1 MLLIIDDDIAVC
13 TSLSLLMRKEG
24 FDAAIAQNP
33 DDALNILK
41 RHEVALVLL
50 DMNFSNDTTG
60 QDGLE
65 LIRQIKV
72 SKPNL
77 PVILITGWATIDLA
91 VQGMKLGA
99 ADFINKPWQNAH
111 LMQSV
116 RTALALAN
124 PVVKGGEQREEE
136 NTDVDPGSS
145 TQRPLPS
152 AQNRRALDKQFD
164 FSQIIGQDTSLVQVL
179 QTIGR
184 IASTDASVLILGE
197 SGTGKELI
205 AEAIHQNSLRNKRPF
220 VKVNLGGVSTSLF
233 ESEMFGHVRGAF
245 TDARFDRTG
254 RFELANR
261 GTIFLDEIGEL
272 DLSSQV
278 KLLRVLQDRTYET
291 LGSSKTKTLDVRVVC
306 ATNRNLEEMV
316 AKGAFREDL
325 LYRINLITVHLPSL
339 RERPN
344 DIPLLVEFFVD
355 NLRKIY
361 HRPRLQ
367 VSPGALKWLKQL
379 NLPGNIRQL
388 KNLVERTVLV
398 SYNDL
403 LEIADFQQNY
413 QPQNNQSA
421 IENRQSPLPEVGS
434 MTLEAMEIQMIRRA
448 MEFHRGKVARV
459 AKALGLTRS
468 ALYRRL
474 EKYNIPFDED

>member
-13 TSLSLLMRKEG
+13 TSLSLLVRKEG
-24 FDAAIAQNP
+24 FDVAIAQNP
-33 DDALNILK
+33 EDALTILK
-41 RHEVALVLL
+41 RHAVSLVLL

-60 QDGLE
+60 EDGLE
-65 LIRQIKV
+65 LLQQLKV
-72 SKPNL
+72 LQPAL

-116 RTALALAN
+116 RTTLSLSGQESKEQEAKKQELQN
-124 PVVKGGEQREEE
+124 SNSKG
-136 NTDVDPGSS
+136 P
-145 TQRPLPS
+145 
-152 AQNRRALDKQFD
+152 NRRFLDKQFD
-164 FSQIIGQDTSLVQVL
+164 FGQIIGEAPQLLQVL

-184 IASTDASVLILGE
+184 VAQTDASVLILGE

-205 AEAIHQNSLRNKRPF
+205 AEAIHQNSQRAKRPF

-278 KLLRVLQDRTYET
+278 KLLRVLQDRTYEV
-291 LGSSKTKTLDVRVVC
+291 LGSSKTKTVDVRVVC

-316 AKGAFREDL
+316 ASGTFREDL
-325 LYRINLITVHLPSL
+325 LYRINLITIHLPAL

-355 NLRKIY
+355 NMSKIY
-361 HRPRLQ
+361 NRPHLE
-367 VSPGALKWLKQL
+367 VSREALKWLKQL

-398 SYNDL
+398 SNSDVL
-403 LEIADFQQNY
+403 DVADFQQNY
-413 QPQNNQSA
+413 QAPKNST
-421 IENRQSPLPEVGS
+421 IGIPTSTLPDVGS
-434 MTLEAMEIQMIRRA
+434 MTLEEMEIQMIRRA

-474 EKYNIPFDED
+474 EKYDIPFEDE